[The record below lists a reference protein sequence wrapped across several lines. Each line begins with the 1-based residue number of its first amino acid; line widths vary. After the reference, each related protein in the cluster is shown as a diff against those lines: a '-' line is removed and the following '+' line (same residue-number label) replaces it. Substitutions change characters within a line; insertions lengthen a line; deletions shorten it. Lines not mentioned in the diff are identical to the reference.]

1 MSKPARNL
9 LTLLCA
15 SALVVLMAAALNF
28 VVDPLQLFRLART
41 DLRCDVFDG

>member
-1 MSKPARNL
+1 MSIPASNL
-9 LTLLCA
+9 LRFLCA
-15 SALVVLMAAALNF
+15 SGLIMLMAAALNF